1 MKTKIN
7 TKTLALLGTISLAA
21 TPAFVLVGC
30 DDGVDSAEDVGEA
43 FDDAADDTG
52 DAIDD
57 AADEVDDA
65 IDDDSDG

>member
-1 MKTKIN
+1 MKTKIS
-7 TKTLALLGTISLAA
+7 TKTLALAGTLALA
-21 TPAFVLVGC
+21 TTPAFMLVGC

-43 FDDAADDTG
+43 VDDAAFDAG

-65 IDDDSDG
+65 VEDMSDG

>member
-1 MKTKIN
+1 MKTKLN
-7 TKTLALLGTISLAA
+7 TKALTLFGVLSLVA

-43 FDDAADDTG
+43 FDDAADD
-52 DAIDD
+52 

-65 IDDDSDG
+65 IDDASDG